1 MSYSTR
7 AEVRSM
13 VKDDAL
19 NAIIG
24 DTFIEDPAERE
35 ELVAPII
42 DEAIADADGE
52 IDGYLAKRYAVPIS
66 PAPKIINKCSKD
78 IAVYNLFSRIG
89 IDESTDQK
97 TYLNRYNQAI
107 KFLTLVAEGKVSLG
121 AETDDPT
128 TAAATGFSVK
138 SNPRIFSRDKMR
150 GMYSI
155 RLEGDTQAM
164 LRKIRSFSEI
174 DKKSINAA
182 LAEGVRESTLERFK
196 KSRDPSGKRWKTSI
210 RAETEGGKTLI
221 QSAQLRNSIKSKSDA
236 TGFAVGTNVKHAATH
251 QFGEPGRTIRA
262 RRKKALRFQVGGKW
276 VSKKQVRIRI
286 PARPFLGL
294 SDDDMQEIKATVED
308 FIGKEN

>member
-7 AEVRSM
+7 AEVRGM
-13 VKDDAL
+13 IKDDAL

-66 PAPKIINKCSKD
+66 PAPKVINKCSKD

-121 AETDDPT
+121 AESDDPA

-138 SNPRIFSRDKMR
+138 SNPRIFSRGTMR
-150 GMYSI
+150 GM
-155 RLEGDTQAM
+155 
-164 LRKIRSFSEI
+164 
-174 DKKSINAA
+174 
-182 LAEGVRESTLERFK
+182 
-196 KSRDPSGKRWKTSI
+196 
-210 RAETEGGKTLI
+210 
-221 QSAQLRNSIKSKSDA
+221 
-236 TGFAVGTNVKHAATH
+236 
-251 QFGEPGRTIRA
+251 
-262 RRKKALRFQVGGKW
+262 
-276 VSKKQVRIRI
+276 
-286 PARPFLGL
+286 
-294 SDDDMQEIKATVED
+294 
-308 FIGKEN
+308 